1 VCCATSGDKLI
12 IKKIE
17 MVLTGWI
24 RALTWRAAGADRE
37 AGLWS
42 TVGIQLGLWVFSR
55 GSIWL
60 GKLLLNLLSK
70 KNSY

>member
-1 VCCATSGDKLI
+1 
-12 IKKIE
+12 

-24 RALTWRAAGADRE
+24 RALTWRAAGADRG

-42 TVGIQLGLWVFSR
+42 TVGIQLGLWGFSR